1 MPAFGQHAL
10 VDDEFQ
16 LTTDERVRLGLEQP
30 NHPAALSQ
38 GRIKNI
44 SGNRIRYAM
53 AELAAMNVENV
64 HEWLAILAKDSPKAA
79 IDAFIELAKFSAP
92 QLKAV
97 AIDVRSGD
105 GSVKHMSTA
114 ELERELGSVVS
125 DQ

>member
-10 VDDEFQ
+10 AQDEFQ
-16 LTTDERVRLGLEQP
+16 LTTEERVQLGLQNP
-30 NHPAALSQ
+30 DDPRGLSQ
-38 GRIKNI
+38 GRIKNVT
-44 SGNRIRYAM
+44 GNRIRYAM
-53 AELAAMNVENV
+53 AELAALNVENV
-64 HEWLAILAKDSPKAA
+64 HNWLGQLAKDSPKAA

-105 GSVKHMSTA
+105 GSVKHLSTA